1 MWLSCNFVLSIFEA
15 CKFLVLQLSQMFV
28 FLVWVHSSCVVCN
41 VWDIIG
47 SCLNITSC
55 FFKWTKHFFSS
66 LLLQKCLARLD
77 LTNKL
82 NIFEIF
88 LTITRKYS
96 PLHKIFFVADWILE
110 IAHILHSHH
119 SVTSKRIFLVRK
131 LAKNISSNISPF
143 KCEELLSDSNSNES
157 MYILMTRRKLE
168 WESIL
173 FSIYF

>member
-1 MWLSCNFVLSIFEA
+1 
-15 CKFLVLQLSQMFV
+15 MFGI
-28 FLVWVHSSCVVCN
+28 LRP
-41 VWDIIG
+41 
-47 SCLNITSC
+47 CLNITSC
-55 FFKWTKHFFSS
+55 FLKWTKHFFSS

-82 NIFEIF
+82 YIFGIF

-131 LAKNISSNISPF
+131 LVRKLSLGPRVSANISPF
-143 KCEELLSDSNSNES
+143 KCEELLSDNNSNES